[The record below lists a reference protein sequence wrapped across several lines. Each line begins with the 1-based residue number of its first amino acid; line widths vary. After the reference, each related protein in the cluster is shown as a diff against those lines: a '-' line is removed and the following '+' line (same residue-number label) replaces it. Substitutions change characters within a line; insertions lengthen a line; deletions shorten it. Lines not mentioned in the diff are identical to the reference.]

1 VTVQEARRAVPLKVP
16 FRSARS
22 EPGSIAAPTNRTSKL
37 WIWFL
42 AWEAVVALIY
52 FPFGFPSG
60 HPRILGVVP
69 WMEWPGQV
77 FAWAVLGLSAVV
89 AIALGIRLYRPR
101 TPLAWWFICA
111 GVFLFI
117 SGDTC
122 YKFWHQIIGTNIPF
136 PSFID
141 AIYITMYPV
150 LAAGLLLL
158 ARSRAPKGDRSSL
171 LDSLIITVGLG
182 LLSWIFLIGPNVRA
196 HGGLL
201 VRLTAAAYP
210 LGDVL
215 VLAMLA
221 HLWSAGG
228 LRNTAG
234 RLLAIG
240 TVGTLVA
247 DSVYGLANL
256 HSGWNWSDGNPFDLG
271 WILFYACWGA
281 AALHPSMRELSES
294 RLASPPRTSG
304 ARLVILGAVSLIAP
318 IALLA
323 ETSAGTPVDARAVA
337 AVAAVMFLLVV
348 LRMAEVV
355 WAHSQAVTR
364 EKVLRQKAGELVG
377 APSRDEI
384 CAATVKAVEEL
395 ITDRFNVSCIA
406 LAIRNEAG
414 TFRTM
419 AAKGGRLDEVFDLGE
434 FGPDVKAHLEAG
446 IIVRSDRRG
455 PSASGDDTERLLIC
469 PITSRDELS
478 GVIMVHTSDELPID
492 LTNTLET
499 LASQVSLALDRELLS
514 EAFHSRRS
522 EARFQSMV
530 QNASDV
536 ILIARP
542 DSTITYQTPSA
553 KRILGYDP
561 GSLEGLRLTSLVHP
575 GDAEAAIAAYT
586 GVALRADASFTGEW
600 RFRNAEGLW
609 RYFEVKANNLLDDPT
624 VAGIVLTLR
633 DVTERKGLEEELKHQ
648 AFHDALTGLA
658 NRALFRDRVEHALV
672 RAARNQLSVAV
683 LFLDLDDFKLVNDSL
698 GHGAGDD
705 LLVAVATRLT
715 SVLSAGDT
723 AARLGGDEFAILLEE
738 ISSAE
743 DAGRVAEVVLNDLR
757 RPFEVNN
764 QSVSV
769 RGSIGIALSSGS
781 EDPAGLL
788 QAADVA
794 MYAAKGLGKNCFEL
808 YRASLQEAMSRRLEQ
823 TAELQKAVEESE
835 FVLHYQPIVP
845 LEGGHPKGVEALV
858 RWNHPERGL
867 LPPKDFIPLAE
878 DTGLIVGIGRWVL
891 QRACQDVAS
900 WQRRFPFEH
909 PLTASVNISARHFQH
924 DDLVADVSHALRLS
938 GMDPSCL
945 ILEITESVLVYDAES
960 VISRMLE
967 LKSLGV
973 TFAIDDF
980 GTGYSSLSY
989 LKQFPIDILK
999 VDKSFVDD
1007 VGRSDKASALTR
1019 AIVEIAQSLNLD
1031 TIAEGIE
1038 EAQQAVG
1045 LRALGCRFGQGYF
1058 FARPIAHDDM
1068 EAFLQSIAT
1077 TGSTDQSRKEGRGV
1091 PV

>member
-1 VTVQEARRAVPLKVP
+1 VPSSGGARPSP
-16 FRSARS
+16 DS
-22 EPGSIAAPTNRTSKL
+22 PAAPTDRTSKL

-42 AWEAVVALIY
+42 VWEAVVALIY
-52 FPFGFPSG
+52 SPFGFPSG

-89 AIALGIRLYRPR
+89 AIAVGIRRYRPR
-101 TPLAWWFICA
+101 TPVAWWFICA

-122 YKFWHQIIGTNIPF
+122 YKFWHQIIGNPNIPF

-215 VLAMLA
+215 LLAMLA

-256 HSGWNWSDGNPFDLG
+256 HSAWNWSDGNPFDLG

-294 RLASPPRTSG
+294 RLVSPPRTSG
-304 ARLVILGAVSLIAP
+304 ARLVVLGAVSLIAP

-323 ETSAGTPVDARAVA
+323 ETSAGKPVDARAVA

-364 EKVLRQKAGELVG
+364 EQVLRQKAGELVG
-377 APSRDEI
+377 APSREEI
-384 CAATVKAVEEL
+384 CSATVKAVEEL
-395 ITDRFNVSCIA
+395 IADRFDVSCIA
-406 LAIRNEAG
+406 LAVRNEGG
-414 TFRTM
+414 TFRTV
-419 AAKGGRLDEVFDLGE
+419 AVKGNQPDEVLDLGD
-434 FGPDVKAHLEAG
+434 FGPEVKDVLEAG
-446 IIVRSDRRG
+446 ITVRSGRRG
-455 PSASGDDTERLLIC
+455 ASASGDDERLLIC

-478 GVIMVHTSDELPID
+478 GIILVYSSAELPTD

-499 LASQVSLALDRELLS
+499 LASQVSLALDREQLS

-536 ILIARP
+536 ILIARR

-575 GDAEAAIAAYT
+575 GVGEAAIAAYS

-658 NRALFRDRVEHALV
+658 NRALFRDRVEHALI

-738 ISSAE
+738 ISSAD
-743 DAGRVAEVVLNDLR
+743 DAGRVADLLLNDLR

-764 QSVSV
+764 QSVSI
-769 RGSIGIALSSGS
+769 RGSIGIALSTGS

-808 YRASLQEAMSRRLEQ
+808 YRASLQEAMSHRLEQ

-924 DDLVADVSHALRLS
+924 DDLVTDVSHALRTS
-938 GMDPSCL
+938 GMDASCL
-945 ILEITESVLVYDAES
+945 VLEITESVLVYDAEA

-973 TFAIDDF
+973 SFAIDDF

-989 LKQFPIDILK
+989 LQQFPIDILK

-1038 EAQQAVG
+1038 EAQQADG
-1045 LRALGCRFGQGYF
+1045 LRDLGCRFGQGFF

-1068 EAFLQSIAT
+1068 EAFLQAVVPNVS
-1077 TGSTDQSRKEGRGV
+1077 SDPSRKEAQGV
-1091 PV
+1091 RV